1 MQYEKSGT
9 LKSAT
14 WIECKSDKVQLD
26 KSVCWEGC
34 CSLEIVLNEIILKWN
49 DRNCERA
56 FCKKNSVWKDALWK
70 KIKKEIV

>member
-14 WIECKSDKVQLD
+14 WTECKSDKVQLD
-26 KSVCWEGC
+26 KSVCWEGY
-34 CSLEIVLNEIILKWN
+34 SLEIVLNEISLKWN
-49 DRNCERA
+49 DRNCERV
-56 FCKKNSVWKDALWK
+56 FCKKNSVWKVALRK